1 MFGKTSN
8 ELVRCKDVYIGTES
22 FYAVSCFDSLTS
34 SGEESWFFD
43 SGSRLSTDG
52 LD

>member
-8 ELVRCKDVYIGTES
+8 ELVCCKDVHIVTEF
-22 FYAVSCFDSLTS
+22 FYAVSCIDPLTS

-43 SGSRLSTDG
+43 SGSRLATDG